1 MAGRAS
7 WATGLAEA
15 PPRGRRSARHRA
27 ASAGR
32 DWPDPTESSE
42 HHGPSPSE
50 RAADNETF
58 DDDGE
63 MAEVIPLPVFDAR
76 KEAQTWRL

>member
-1 MAGRAS
+1 MLPIY
-7 WATGLAEA
+7 TGFRTR
-15 PPRGRRSARHRA
+15 P
-27 ASAGR
+27 
-32 DWPDPTESSE
+32 
-42 HHGPSPSE
+42 
-50 RAADNETF
+50 AADNETF